1 MSVIIL
7 VLPIDDVKVLRFKQT
22 NEQLSAGRTQ
32 YVFINNIQTKM
43 KKKYD
48 LAPLSAAH
56 ALTVSTLKKADR
68 AFYRQRRTM
77 EDSYGMPHG
86 TFSGV

>member
-1 MSVIIL
+1 MKNRF
-7 VLPIDDVKVLRFKQT
+7 VLD
-22 NEQLSAGRTQ
+22 
-32 YVFINNIQTKM
+32 
-43 KKKYD
+43 
-48 LAPLSAAH
+48 PLSAAH
-56 ALTVSTLKKADR
+56 ELTANALTKADR

>member
-1 MSVIIL
+1 M
-7 VLPIDDVKVLRFKQT
+7 
-22 NEQLSAGRTQ
+22 
-32 YVFINNIQTKM
+32 M
-43 KKKYD
+43 KKRFVSD
-48 LAPLSAAH
+48 PLSAAH
-56 ALTVSTLKKADR
+56 ALAVNVLKKADH

>member
-1 MSVIIL
+1 MKIRY
-7 VLPIDDVKVLRFKQT
+7 VLD
-22 NEQLSAGRTQ
+22 
-32 YVFINNIQTKM
+32 
-43 KKKYD
+43 
-48 LAPLSAAH
+48 PLSAAH
-56 ALTVSTLKKADR
+56 ELTATTLKKADR

>member
-1 MSVIIL
+1 MNIRY
-7 VLPIDDVKVLRFKQT
+7 VLD
-22 NEQLSAGRTQ
+22 
-32 YVFINNIQTKM
+32 
-43 KKKYD
+43 
-48 LAPLSAAH
+48 PLSAAS
-56 ALTVSTLKKADR
+56 ALSATVLKKADH

>member
-1 MSVIIL
+1 
-7 VLPIDDVKVLRFKQT
+7 
-22 NEQLSAGRTQ
+22 
-32 YVFINNIQTKM
+32 M
-43 KKKYD
+43 KKQYFCD
-48 LAPLSAAH
+48 PLSAAH
-56 ALTVSTLKKADR
+56 ALSARTLKKADH